1 MGDKILAVILAFIFL
16 ATIPVVRAG
25 SEIYKHVDSDG
36 RITFSNRPIKD
47 AKRRQP
53 AQSSTNFPATVQNT
67 LPLEVSDH
75 TQKKR
80 DAKRR
85 QLLENE
91 LQNELKL
98 LVNARQNLARIIKD
112 SKIIKTNTTKPQ
124 NDAQNHAIKLEN
136 TIQAMQK
143 RVLSHERNV
152 TALRKELSSF

>member
-1 MGDKILAVILAFIFL
+1 MGDKILAVILAFIFF
-16 ATIPVVRAG
+16 ATIPPVVRAG

-67 LPLEVSDH
+67 LPFEVSDH

-91 LQNELKL
+91 LQNELTL

-124 NDAQNHAIKLEN
+124 NDAIKLEN

-143 RVLSHERNV
+143 RVLSHERIV

>member
-1 MGDKILAVILAFIFL
+1 MGDKILAVILAFIFF
-16 ATIPVVRAG
+16 ATISVLKAG

-47 AKRRQP
+47 ANQHHRHQP
-53 AQSSTNFPATVQNT
+53 VQSSANFSSGTAQNT
-67 LPLEVSDH
+67 PSLEVSNH
-75 TQKKR
+75 IQKKR

-85 QLLENE
+85 QLLEKE
-91 LQNELKL
+91 LQNELML

-112 SKIIKTNTTKPQ
+112 SKIINVNTPQ
-124 NDAQNHAIKLEN
+124 SQNEATKLEN

-143 RVLSHERNV
+143 HVLSHERNV